1 MAILPDIGAAE
12 FQPGAPIDN
21 PFFPLELGSI
31 RSYEGHRVDPD
42 TGDVEAERND
52 LFATFEKHEVFGV
65 ETTVIRDTVYANGA
79 LAEETLDWY
88 AQDTAGNLWYFGE
101 IVINFEYDDAGNFI
115 GTNNDG
121 AWEAGVDE
129 ARPGHA
135 MPAEPGFGP
144 AFYLEH
150 ALGVAEDKS
159 IVVGLDETVTIGNGS
174 FEGVLKTLDSSVLN
188 PDGAEFKF
196 YAPGVGEIAEQELN
210 RDGTV
215 DITTELQGH
224 RQVGSDVLPSGL
236 SQPDLKEFQGDGST
250 QFVTYLGGHAGSDSA
265 IGAYQIEV
273 ETGRLEEGRILFSS
287 TEDLEP
293 GASVELD
300 VDESKA
306 LGLFIV
312 AKPDEL
318 GLDLSKF
325 ENGGLF
331 FDNMLT
337 GERATVEDGLA
348 TLVADGEGN
357 ALPIQALHALGGED
371 SANFLNPAAGAQAV
385 ELETGAVADTATGGE
400 VTVLGFEELL
410 TTDPDFD
417 GDYDDVLVAVSEAP
431 LSDDMMSLPGE
442 LGTAEVADSIS

>member
-31 RSYEGHRVDPD
+31 RSYAGSRVDPD
-42 TGDVEAERND
+42 TGEVETERND

-65 ETTVIRDTVYANGA
+65 ETTVIRDTVYANGV

-121 AWEAGVDE
+121 AWEAGVDG

-150 ALGVAEDKS
+150 ALGVAEDES
-159 IVVGLDETVTIGNGS
+159 IVVGLDEAVTIDKGS
-174 FEGVLKTLDSSVLN
+174 FEGVLKVLDSSALH

-196 YAPGVGEIAEQELN
+196 YAPGVGEIAEQALN
-210 RDGTV
+210 RDGTT
-215 DITTELQGH
+215 DITTELQG
-224 RQVGSDVLPSGL
+224 QQQAGGGALPGDL
-236 SQPDLKEFQGDGST
+236 SQPALEQFQGDGST
-250 QFVTYLGGHAGSDSA
+250 QFVTYLGGDTGSDSA
-265 IGAYQIEV
+265 IGAYQIDV
-273 ETGRLEEGRILFSS
+273 ETGALDEGRILFSS
-287 TEDLEP
+287 TADLEP
-293 GASVELD
+293 GASIELQ
-300 VDESKA
+300 VDASKA

-312 AKPDEL
+312 ANPGEL

-325 ENGGLF
+325 ENGGLL

-337 GERATVEDGLA
+337 GERATIGDGLA
-348 TLVADGEGN
+348 PVTTDRDGN
-357 ALPIQALHALGGED
+357 ILPLQAFHVLGGQD

-385 ELETGAVADTATGGE
+385 DLGPAATDG
-400 VTVLGFEELL
+400 TVVGFED
-410 TTDPDFD
+410 TRVTDPTWD
-417 GDYDDVLVAVSEAP
+417 GDFNDVLVGVGSAP
-431 LSDDMMSLPGE
+431 LTPE
-442 LGTAEVADSIS
+442 LAGADALLV